1 MSIDSLAGMFSQ
13 RSGAN
18 QSIASS
24 VMSAIIGFIVQKM
37 MGGGGSGGMGNMLAG
52 LTGGGTGGSSGVGI
66 GSILSG
72 LGGLNK
78 DHELARHVQQNT
90 GIQDPEQARQYTQH
104 GVDILNEQSKNN
116 PRTAV
121 NTWWFWEVE
130 AISKVVAAVALEI
143 CLASEQ
149 SYLNDIPNV
158 S

>member
-78 DHELARHVQQNT
+78 DHELVRRVQQNT
-90 GIQDPEQARQYTQH
+90 GIQDSEQARQYTQN

-116 PRTAV
+116 PQG
-121 NTWWFWEVE
+121 
-130 AISKVVAAVALEI
+130 L
-143 CLASEQ
+143 Q
-149 SYLNDIPNV
+149 SILGGFLGSGGGSQQARGSSGGGIGDMLGI
-158 S
+158 